1 MLGLL
6 LKGAADELCELVDLT
21 VRVRVDRLKV
31 TYTLVL
37 SGSRIRASRARGWLW
52 GSGMAEFRVQLFG

>member
-31 TYTLVL
+31 TLYSSVI
-37 SGSRIRASRARGWLW
+37 GEYRIRASIARGWFW
-52 GSGMAEFRVQLFG
+52 G

>member
-6 LKGAADELCELVDLT
+6 LKGAADEPCELVDLA

-31 TYTLVL
+31 TLY
-37 SGSRIRASRARGWLW
+37 SGVIR
-52 GSGMAEFRVQLFG
+52 E